1 MYPVWCTP
9 LLLVPV
15 LLVILELTLRVTVT
29 NLCMYDQLWV
39 WLCNFSSEPN
49 KHIFQD
55 GFTYLN
61 TCKTKLHMCFERSK
75 HQKNNS
81 WKKWSWWK
89 NLFWLF
95 FFSFKRSF
103 LMSIWTITTQL
114 LLVNPIFFC
123 LFRIHH
129 LCCEWSY
136 KTKSING

>member
-95 FFSFKRSF
+95 FFFVQAF
-103 LMSIWTITTQL
+103 LSDVNLNYHYSIIISQP
-114 LLVNPIFFC
+114 NFF
-123 LFRIHH
+123 LFVSDTSSMLWMI
-129 LCCEWSY
+129 
-136 KTKSING
+136 I

>member
-95 FFSFKRSF
+95 FFVQAF
-103 LMSIWTITTQL
+103 LSDVNLNYHYSIIISQP
-114 LLVNPIFFC
+114 NFF
-123 LFRIHH
+123 LFVSDTSSMLWMI
-129 LCCEWSY
+129 
-136 KTKSING
+136 I